1 MKKNRSSSGGITG
14 GSSLLVIFAVLCIA
28 VFAILSLSGSLASS
42 RMADAS
48 IISVEGYY
56 NADLQAEEILS
67 KLRSGELPQGVEK
80 KETLIATVA
89 LYLILQPLRFRL
101 CLMETIMK
109 SKNGSRFTLQI
120 GRLNRN
126 LKFGK
131 ERDLD
136 LWPI

>member
-28 VFAILSLSGSLASS
+28 VFAILSLSESLASS

-80 KETLIATVA
+80 KGDTYSYRCPISDTSAIEVQVVLDGNDYEI
-89 LYLILQPLRFRL
+89 Q
-101 CLMETIMK
+101 K
-109 SKNGSRFTLQI
+109 WQQI
-120 GRLNRN
+120 YTADWKAEQKLEVW
-126 LKFGK
+126 
-131 ERDLD
+131 EREES
-136 LWPI
+136 